1 MKAPVAKKA
10 AAAMRKPQYIPVSP
24 WRWQMIVSFICL
36 LFALL
41 FWRVLSLQVLETD
54 RGYEF
59 LQDQGKARFLR
70 TSVIPA
76 YRGLIT
82 DRRGEPLAV
91 STPVVSLWANPRLLV
106 QSGRVSELAN
116 GLGVSAAKLEARLQ
130 RYAGKSFMYLE
141 RHMRP
146 AQAEAILQLKIAGV
160 RGQREYQRYYPAG
173 AVAAHLVGITN
184 LDDRGIEGM
193 ELAYDSVLQGVPGRK
208 QVIKDL
214 YGEVVR
220 DVGELEAAQP
230 GSELKLSIDLRLQY
244 VAHQELQRAVALSGA
259 DSGSVVTL
267 DVHTGEVLALVNHPV
282 FNPNNRSDVKP
293 AQTRNRAVVDAF
305 EPGSVLKPLAV
316 AAALE
321 SGQFT
326 TDTVIDTSPGR
337 LRIGRKVLLD
347 PVNYRELTLARV
359 VAKSSQVG
367 IVKMAL
373 QLDEQSMWQ
382 MYSRLGLGLH
392 PGTSFPGESA
402 GVLEYRERWRD
413 IERATLAYG
422 HGLTVTPL
430 QLAVAYSVIGNGGSR
445 HPASLVPVN
454 REQLIS
460 ESVLTPKLAAQLR
473 TILEGVT
480 DRDATGRRAR
490 VEGFRVGGKTG
501 TAHKAARGGYAEDR
515 YLALFAGMAPIDAPR
530 FVTVVL
536 INEPKGDRYHGGEI
550 AAPVFS
556 AVTSAALRLFNITPD
571 RFRRSG
577 VAG

>member
-1 MKAPVAKKA
+1 MSARSALK
-10 AAAMRKPQYIPVSP
+10 KPQYIPVSP
-24 WRWQMIVSFICL
+24 WRWQLMVGFICL

-41 FWRVLSLQVLETD
+41 IGRVVSLQVLETD

-59 LQDQGKARFLR
+59 LQDQGEARFLR

-76 YRGLIT
+76 YRGLIA

-91 STPVVSLWANPRLLV
+91 STPVISLWANPRLLGK
-106 QSGRVSELAN
+106 SERHEELASA
-116 GLGVSAAKLEARLQ
+116 LGWSSADLQSRLK
-130 RYAGKSFMYLE
+130 RYQGKAFMYLQ

-146 AQAEAILQLKIAGV
+146 RDAQAILDRKIAGI

-173 AVAAHLVGITN
+173 GAAAHLVGFTN

-193 ELAYDSVLQGVPGRK
+193 ELAYDEQLQGRPGRK

-230 GSELKLSIDLRLQY
+230 GTNLNLSIDLRLQY
-244 VAHQELQRAVALSGA
+244 VAHQELQRAMTLTGA
-259 DSGSVVTL
+259 DSGSVVTM
-267 DVHTGEVLALVNHPV
+267 DVHTGEVLALANHPF
-282 FNPNNRSDVKP
+282 FNPNNRNGVKP
-293 AQTRNRAVVDAF
+293 RQTRNRAIVDAF

-326 TDTVIDTSPGR
+326 PDTIIDTAPGR
-337 LRIGRKVLLD
+337 FKVGRKVLHD
-347 PVNYRELTLARV
+347 PVNYRDLSIARV

-373 QLDEQSMWQ
+373 QLDEQALWQ
-382 MYSRLGLGLH
+382 MYNRLGLGMN
-392 PGTSFPGESA
+392 PGTGFPGESA
-402 GVLEYRERWRD
+402 GILEYREHWRD

-430 QLAVAYSVIGNGGSR
+430 QLAVAYSVIANGGQR
-445 HPASLVPVN
+445 HPASLLPVQ
-454 REQLIS
+454 RS
-460 ESVLTPKLAAQLR
+460 EVLSEPVLSPKLALQLR
-473 TILEGVT
+473 EILEGVT
-480 DRDATGRRAR
+480 AKDGTGRRAR
-490 VEGFRVGGKTG
+490 VAGFRVGGKTG
-501 TAHKAARGGYAEDR
+501 TAHKASGGGYADDR
-515 YLALFAGMAPIDAPR
+515 YLAMFAGVAPAENPR
-530 FVTVVL
+530 LVTIVL
-536 INEPKGDRYHGGEI
+536 INEPKGDSYHGGEV

-556 AVTSAALRLFNITPD
+556 AVTAAALRLFNITPD

-577 VAG
+577 AAG